1 MQASAKSAT
10 VPTAKAKPARKT
22 RARKA
27 PATPRTRKAA
37 AVEKTDKVIAEVQ
50 AVLDSTPKSAN
61 SVEKVETSNPTKSI
75 FDFKDLT
82 ELRGL
87 DFVVLPLIF
96 LEAFTVNILQNAGFT
111 VPPRVAIK

>member
-1 MQASAKSAT
+1 MPASAKSAT

-50 AVLDSTPKSAN
+50 AVLDSTPSPK
-61 SVEKVETSNPTKSI
+61 VEKVETSNPTKSI

-82 ELRGL
+82 ALRGL
-87 DFVVLPLIF
+87 DLIVLPLIF

-111 VPPRVAIK
+111 VPARVAIK

>member
-22 RARKA
+22 KARKA
-27 PATPRTRKAA
+27 PVTPRTRKATA
-37 AVEKTDKVIAEVQ
+37 TPQ
-50 AVLDSTPKSAN
+50 PQTPK
-61 SVEKVETSNPTKSI
+61 VEKVETSNPTKSI

>member
-1 MQASAKSAT
+1 MPASAKSAT
-10 VPTAKAKPARKT
+10 VSTAKAKPARKT

-37 AVEKTDKVIAEVQ
+37 ANPQPEMIEVKLPEANKTPLKKRPMQ
-50 AVLDSTPKSAN
+50 
-61 SVEKVETSNPTKSI
+61 SVESSNPTKSI